1 MHVKKISDVIGS
13 EVYTD
18 LGDYFGQV
26 EEANLHEN
34 KIDGWKIGVRGGV
47 TSLVGGARGV
57 IIPHQFV
64 KAIGDIFIINRSVLP
79 SPGSEPEEEI
89 TEELA

>member
-1 MHVKKISDVIGS
+1 MHVKKISEVIGS

-18 LGDYFGQV
+18 SGDYFGEV
-26 EEANLHEN
+26 EEANLQEN
-34 KIDGWKIGVRGGV
+34 KIDGWRIGVSGGV

-64 KAIGDIFIINRSVLP
+64 KAISDIFIINRSVLP
-79 SPGSEPEEEI
+79 SPGSEPEEVI
-89 TEELA
+89 SEESE

>member
-26 EEANLHEN
+26 EEANLQEN
-34 KIDGWKIGVRGGV
+34 KVDGWR
-47 TSLVGGARGV
+47 
-57 IIPHQFV
+57 
-64 KAIGDIFIINRSVLP
+64 INRSDLP

-89 TEELA
+89 TEEPA